1 VTDNALD
8 NEAGNI
14 TSPYK
19 PHRWV

>member
-1 VTDNALD
+1 VTDNACE

-19 PHRWV
+19 THRYL